1 MSGQLCKVLQTR
13 YFRLLPVD
21 GQPFISMS
29 DIAVEVSN
37 VEYHAGKMGISPETF
52 VSVHEVVFDASG
64 RRQCNHSL

>member
-13 YFRLLPVD
+13 YFRLLPID
-21 GQPFISMS
+21 GLPFISMS
-29 DIAVEVSN
+29 DIVAEVSY
-37 VEYHAGKMGISPETF
+37 VEYRAGKMGISPEAF